1 MFLDP
6 KEQLRLLKKGVVDL
20 VSEKELLDKLYKSF
34 KENKPLRIK
43 TGFDPS
49 RPDLHIGHTVL
60 INKMKQFQNLGHTVI
75 FLIGDFTAR
84 IGDPTGKNETRPALT
99 QAEVEEN
106 SKTYAE
112 QVFKIL
118 DPKKTEI
125 AYNGTWFNKFSA
137 IDFIKLSGQYTVSRM
152 IERDDFSKR
161 FREHKPISIHEF
173 LYPLVQGYDSVALKS
188 DVELGGTDQR
198 FNLLVGREI
207 QKSYGIEQQC
217 IMTTPI
223 LEGLDGVKKM
233 SKSYDNYI
241 GVDENPKDMF
251 GKTLRISDE
260 LMFKY
265 YELLTDL
272 TVDQIEAL
280 KADMKS
286 GKVHPKKVKVDLAKT
301 LVTRFHS
308 KEAADRAEKDFEE
321 VFVNKGLPSDIKEQI
336 LDRQMINHDLKLSSP
351 DSVGICALLTYL
363 KITESNSEA
372 RRLIEGKAVEF
383 EGIKKTNPKETI
395 KLNEGENF
403 TIKVG
408 KHKFLKVIIS

>member
-60 INKMKQFQNLGHTVI
+60 INKMKQFQDLGHTVI

-99 QAEVEEN
+99 EEEVVEN
-106 SKTYAE
+106 SKTYAT

-125 AYNGTWFNKFSA
+125 AYNGAWMNKFTP
-137 IDFIKLSGQYTVSRM
+137 IDFIKLAGQYTVSRM

-161 FREHKPISIHEF
+161 FKDHKPISIHEF

-207 QKSYGIEQQC
+207 QKAYGVEQQC
-217 IMTTPI
+217 ILTTPI

-251 GKTLRISDE
+251 GKTLRVSDE

-286 GKVHPKKVKVDLAKT
+286 GKLHPKKVKVDLAKT

-308 KEAADRAEKDFEE
+308 QEAADRAEKDFEE
-321 VFVNKGLPSDIKEQI
+321 VFVNKGLPSDIPE
-336 LDRQMINHDLKLSSP
+336 LKMNAGDP
-351 DSVGICALLTYL
+351 VGICQFMTSAGLT
-363 KITESNSEA
+363 TSNSEA

-383 EGIKKTNPKETI
+383 DGVKKIDPKELVELKQGTS
-395 KLNEGENF
+395 F
-403 TIKVG
+403 TVKAG
-408 KHKFLKVIIS
+408 KHKFLKVVIA

>member
-6 KEQLRLLKKGVVDL
+6 KEQLRLLKKGVVDI

-34 KENKPLRIK
+34 KENKPLKIK
-43 TGFDPS
+43 AGFDPS

-60 INKMKQFQNLGHTVI
+60 INKMKQFQDLGHHVV

-99 QAEVEEN
+99 EQEVVEN

-125 AYNGTWFNKFSA
+125 AYNGTWLNKFTPT
-137 IDFIKLSGQYTVSRM
+137 DFIKLASQYTVSRM
-152 IERDDFSKR
+152 MERDDFQNR
-161 FREHKPISIHEF
+161 FKEQKPISIHEF

-207 QKSYGIEQQC
+207 QKSYGVETQC
-217 IMTTPI
+217 IMTVPI

-241 GVDENPKDMF
+241 GVQENPKDMF
-251 GKTLRISDE
+251 GKTLRISDD

-272 TVDQIEAL
+272 TMDEIEQL
-280 KADMKS
+280 KNDMKS
-286 GKVHPKKVKVDLAKT
+286 GNTHPKTIKVNLAKI

-308 KEAADRAEKDFEE
+308 KEAAEKAEKDFET
-321 VFVNKGLPSDIKEQI
+321 VFVNKGLPSDIPEF
-336 LDRQMINHDLKLSSP
+336 KLQAG
-351 DSVGICALLTYL
+351 DALGICQFMTNVGLTA
-363 KITESNSEA
+363 SNSEA

-383 EGIKKTNPKETI
+383 DGAKKVDPKELIPLEKGTH
-395 KLNEGENF
+395 F
-403 TIKVG
+403 TVKAG
-408 KHKFLKVIIS
+408 KHKFLKVVVV

>member
-1 MFLDP
+1 MAFLDP

-60 INKMKQFQNLGHTVI
+60 INKMKQFQDLGHHVI

-84 IGDPTGKNETRPALT
+84 IGDPTGKNETRPALSE
-99 QAEVEEN
+99 QEVIEN

-118 DPKKTEI
+118 DPKRTEV
-125 AYNGTWFNKFSA
+125 AYNGSWMNKFTP
-137 IDFIKLSGQYTVSRM
+137 IDFIKLAGQYTVSRM
-152 IERDDFSKR
+152 MERDDFQNR
-161 FREHKPISIHEF
+161 FKEHKPISVHEF

-207 QKSYGIEQQC
+207 QKSYGVEQQC

-241 GVDENPKDMF
+241 GVQENPKDMF
-251 GKTLRISDE
+251 GKTLRITDE

-272 TVDQIEAL
+272 TIDEIEAL
-280 KADMKS
+280 KNDMKS
-286 GKVHPKKVKVDLAKT
+286 GKTHPKTIKVNLAKI

-308 KEAADRAEKDFEE
+308 KEAADQAEKDFET
-321 VFVNKGLPSDIKEQI
+321 VFVNKGVPTDIPEFK
-336 LDRQMINHDLKLSSP
+336 MSP
-351 DSVGICALLTYL
+351 GDALGICQFMTNVGLT
-363 KITESNSEA
+363 TSNSEA

-383 EGIKKTNPKETI
+383 DGAKKTDPKEMI
-395 KLNEGENF
+395 QLNKGAQF
-403 TIKVG
+403 TVKAG
-408 KHKFLKVIIS
+408 KHKFLKVTVE

>member
-1 MFLDP
+1 MSFLDP

-20 VSEKELLDKLYKSF
+20 ISEKELLDKLYKSF

-43 TGFDPS
+43 AGFDPS

-60 INKMKQFQNLGHTVI
+60 INKMKQFQDLGHTAI
-75 FLIGDFTAR
+75 FLIGDFTAC

-99 QAEVEEN
+99 QEEVKEN

-118 DPKKTEI
+118 DPKKTEVQ
-125 AYNGTWFNKFSA
+125 YNGTWMNKFTP
-137 IDFIKLSGQYTVSRM
+137 IDFIKLAGQYTVSRM
-152 IERDDFSKR
+152 IERDDFKTR
-161 FREHKPISIHEF
+161 FQEHKPISIHEF

-207 QKSYGIEQQC
+207 QKAYGVEQQC

-241 GVDENPKDMF
+241 GVQENPKDMF
-251 GKTLRISDE
+251 GKTLRVSDE
-260 LMFKY
+260 LMFRY

-272 TVDQIEAL
+272 TLDQIEAL

-286 GKVHPKKVKVDLAKT
+286 GKVHPKKVKVDLART
-301 LVTRFHS
+301 LVERFHS
-308 KEAADRAEKDFEE
+308 KDAADKAEKEFET
-321 VFVNKGLPSDIKEQI
+321 VFVNKGLPTDIPEFKMSFTDAI
-336 LDRQMINHDLKLSSP
+336 
-351 DSVGICALLTYL
+351 GICQLMTNVGLTA
-363 KITESNSEA
+363 SNSEA

-383 EGIKKTNPKETI
+383 DGAKKIDPKEQILLKKGSTTTV
-395 KLNEGENF
+395 KA
-403 TIKVG
+403 G
-408 KHKFLKVIIS
+408 KHKFVKIVVE

>member
-1 MFLDP
+1 MSFLDP

-43 TGFDPS
+43 AGFDPS

-60 INKMKQFQNLGHTVI
+60 INKMKQFQDLGHTAI
-75 FLIGDFTAR
+75 FLIGDFTAC

-99 QAEVEEN
+99 MEEVKEN

-118 DPKKTEI
+118 DPKKTEV
-125 AYNGTWFNKFSA
+125 AYNGTWMNKFSP
-137 IDFIKLSGQYTVSRM
+137 IDFIKLAGQYTVSRM
-152 IERDDFSKR
+152 IERDDFKNR
-161 FREHKPISIHEF
+161 FNEHKPISIHEF

-207 QKSYGIEQQC
+207 QKAYGVEQQC

-241 GVDENPKDMF
+241 GVQETPRDMF
-251 GKTLRISDE
+251 GKTLRVSDE
-260 LMFKY
+260 LMFRY

-272 TVDQIEAL
+272 TVDQIEQL
-280 KADMKS
+280 KTDMKS

-308 KEAADRAEKDFEE
+308 KEAAEKSEKEFEE
-321 VFVNKGLPSDIKEQI
+321 IFVNKGLPTDIPEF
-336 LDRQMINHDLKLSSP
+336 KLPSG
-351 DSVGICALLTYL
+351 DALGICQFMTNIGLT
-363 KITESNSEA
+363 TSNSEA

-383 EGIKKTNPKETI
+383 NGTKKTDPKEMVE
-395 KLNEGENF
+395 LNKGTTF
-403 TIKVG
+403 TVKSG
-408 KHKFLKVIIS
+408 KHKFLKVTIV